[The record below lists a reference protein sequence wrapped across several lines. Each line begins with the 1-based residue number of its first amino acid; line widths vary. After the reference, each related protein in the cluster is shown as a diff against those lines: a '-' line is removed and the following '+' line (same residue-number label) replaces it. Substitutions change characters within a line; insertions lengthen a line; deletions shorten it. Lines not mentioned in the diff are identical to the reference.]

1 MHLRSVFL
9 CKNLLFDIG
18 IIFLSI
24 LLKFFSIQNSLKFL
38 FTVTKTNNPYI
49 FITYFKHVFVIVF
62 LDDKLDTRRKIPSHT
77 HTHIRHDKSCCLT
90 FYAYLKITLSKEIS
104 WCLEDNICIPY
115 ITTTTRYIIIV
126 TATKKISS
134 LTLL

>member
-1 MHLRSVFL
+1 MTLIGFILSDVLLVF
-9 CKNLLFDIG
+9 CVCNLLCIYEVFSYAKIYCLTLG
-18 IIFLSI
+18 SYFSLSFSN
-24 LLKFFSIQNSLKFL
+24 FFSIQNSLKFL
-38 FTVTKTNNPYI
+38 FTVTQTNNPYI

-104 WCLEDNICIPY
+104 
-115 ITTTTRYIIIV
+115 
-126 TATKKISS
+126 
-134 LTLL
+134 